1 MTYRPSNNFRVGEM
15 RHRITIKTETVAQ
28 DAAGQPVVS
37 LVNWLVD
44 EPAKFEPTGGG
55 EGASSAAG
63 IARARQVQAGI
74 TAIFTVRYRD
84 GYTPQMVVD
93 INGDRYWIVYVNPV
107 QGMDRY
113 RELHCKS
120 VVI

>member
-1 MTYRPSNNFRVGEM
+1 MTYRPSRGFRVGEM
-15 RHRITIKTETVAQ
+15 RHRITIKTETVVQ
-28 DAAGQPVVS
+28 DTAGQPVVS

-44 EPAKFEPTGGG
+44 EPAKFEPTSGG
-55 EGASSAAG
+55 EGARGRQVEAG
-63 IARARQVQAGI
+63 IA
-74 TAIFTVRYRD
+74 AIFTVRYRD
-84 GYTPQMVVD
+84 GYTPQMSVD
-93 INGDRYWIVYVNPV
+93 ISGDRYWIVYVKPV

>member
-1 MTYRPSNNFRVGEM
+1 MTYRPSRGFRVGEM

-37 LVNWLVD
+37 LVNWLVE
-44 EPAKFEPTGGG
+44 EPAKFEPTSGG
-55 EGASSAAG
+55 EGARGRQVEAG
-63 IARARQVQAGI
+63 IA
-74 TAIFTVRYRD
+74 AIFTVRYRD
-84 GYTPQMVVD
+84 GYTPQMAVD
-93 INGDRYWIVYVNPV
+93 INGDRYFIVYVKPV